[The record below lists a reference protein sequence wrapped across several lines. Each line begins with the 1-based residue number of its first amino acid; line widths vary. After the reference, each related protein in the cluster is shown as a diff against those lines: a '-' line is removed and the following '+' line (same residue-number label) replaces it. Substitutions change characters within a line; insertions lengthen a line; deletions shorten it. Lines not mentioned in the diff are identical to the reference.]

1 MAASKTSNYGRLLR
15 PAIGLALVS
24 LLLCGLFFPLL
35 ITGLG
40 QVLFPYQANGEI
52 VRLKGQP
59 IGSELIAQRFSQ
71 AAFFHP
77 RNDSAS
83 GVDPDIAVQD
93 AYSQI
98 PRISGATGIPA
109 TAIAQLVGQN
119 TDGLSR
125 LLEMP
130 YVNVLDLNLAL
141 VKAYPSV
148 YGNLG

>member
-1 MAASKTSNYGRLLR
+1 MAASTTLSYGRLLR
-15 PAIGLALVS
+15 PAVGLALVS
-24 LLLCGLFFPLL
+24 LLLCGFFFPLL

-52 VRLKGQP
+52 VQVNGHP
-59 IGSELIAQRFSQ
+59 VGSELIAQQFNQ

-77 RNDSAS
+77 RNNSAS
-83 GVDPDIAVQD
+83 GVDPDITVQD

-109 TAIAQLVGQN
+109 TAITQLVGQN

-125 LLEMP
+125 LLGVP
-130 YVNVLDLNLAL
+130 YVNVLNLNLAL
-141 VKAYPSV
+141 VKAYPSA